1 MRPNPLRAKL
11 KAGKTTFGMW
21 VTVES
26 PNVTE
31 AAVTLGMDWVVIEM
45 EHGHLSWADV
55 LNHLR
60 ALNGSQTAG
69 LVRVPE
75 LRRETI
81 QRGLD
86 LGADGL
92 IVPMVGS
99 AEMVQQALSF
109 ARYPPQGVRGVSGER
124 CVRWGLEKDAYLAA
138 ANSETMIIPLLETR
152 EACENFDAILEIPDI
167 DAYFFGPAD
176 MSASHGYLG
185 EWEGGSVGEKLATM
199 CRRAAERG
207 IASGVLARHA
217 DDACHRRSQG
227 FRMIGLGV
235 DISLMIQSTRA
246 ILTRLDA
253 SSH

>member
-11 KAGKTTFGMW
+11 KTGKTTFGMW
-21 VTVES
+21 ITVES

-31 AAVTLGMDWVVIEM
+31 AAVALGMDWIVIEM

-92 IVPMVGS
+92 IIPMVGS
-99 AEMVQQALSF
+99 AAMLQQALSF
-109 ARYPPQGVRGVSGER
+109 ALYPPHGVRGVSGER
-124 CVRWGLEKDAYLAA
+124 CVRWGLEKDAYLAV
-138 ANSETMIIPLLETR
+138 ANAESMIIPLLETR
-152 EACENFDAILEIPDI
+152 DAVEHFDEILQVPGV

-176 MSASHGYLG
+176 MSASFGFLG
-185 EWEGGSVGEKLATM
+185 QWEGGPVGEAIVTM
-199 CRRAAERG
+199 NRQAAERG
-207 IASGVLARHA
+207 IASGVLARNA
-217 DDACHRRSQG
+217 EDACHRRSQG

-235 DISLMIQSTRA
+235 DLSLMIQSTRQ
-246 ILTRLDA
+246 ILERLDA
-253 SSH
+253 PSN